1 MDQTLAVTAET
12 VAAMPST
19 ELVGAWV
26 LLTRA
31 IAEQALADPERLAPC
46 SGDALPRTFDER
58 HTRTF
63 TLQAQLEDIAVAAQ
77 EVTRAADA
85 VLHAVAVEHED
96 TVAQRAHLDEENYG
110 LCNALRPQANSRGMI
125 SGTPSGVRA
134 PPRRASLSTDACSA
148 TARPLC
154 TN

>member
-31 IAEQALADPERLAPC
+31 IAEQALADPETLAPC

-58 HTRTF
+58 HTRARSRSKHNWKTSP
-63 TLQAQLEDIAVAAQ
+63 L
-77 EVTRAADA
+77 
-85 VLHAVAVEHED
+85 
-96 TVAQRAHLDEENYG
+96 
-110 LCNALRPQANSRGMI
+110 LR
-125 SGTPSGVRA
+125 
-134 PPRRASLSTDACSA
+134 RR
-148 TARPLC
+148 
-154 TN
+154 